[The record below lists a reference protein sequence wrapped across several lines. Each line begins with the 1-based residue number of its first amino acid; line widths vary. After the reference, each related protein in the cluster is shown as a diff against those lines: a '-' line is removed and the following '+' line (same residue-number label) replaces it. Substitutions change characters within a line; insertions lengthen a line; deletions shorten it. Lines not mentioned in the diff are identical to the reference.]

1 MLYHNHSFFDG
12 LLFYLSLQNNNNLN
26 KFLFLQGI
34 NMDILLIIIGLGFC
48 IIGIVGSIL
57 PILSGPPFGWLG
69 LLLLE
74 LTKAIPNNYWF
85 LGVTFI
91 IAIVIFLLD
100 YMMPSISTKKF
111 GGSKA
116 GAIGAIFG
124 LIIGLLSPI
133 PFGFL
138 IGPFAGAFTGEIVF
152 NKTKEGQALKAAFGS
167 FLGFIASTSMKLLVS
182 CMFLGLF
189 IWEVLNHWNSFF

>member
-1 MLYHNHSFFDG
+1 
-12 LLFYLSLQNNNNLN
+12 
-26 KFLFLQGI
+26 
-34 NMDILLIIIGLGFC
+34 MDIVLVIIGLSLC
-48 IIGIVGSIL
+48 IIGIVGSVFPVL
-57 PILSGPPFGWLG
+57 PGPPFGWLG

-91 IAIVIFLLD
+91 IAIGIFLLD
-100 YMMPSISTKKF
+100 YMMPSISIKKF

-138 IGPFAGAFTGEIVF
+138 IGPFAGAFIGEIVF

-167 FLGFIASTSMKLLVS
+167 FLGFIASTFMKLLVS
-182 CMFLGLF
+182 FIFLGFF
-189 IWEVLNHWNSFF
+189 IWDLICNWSNFF